1 MSDFAFVRS
10 ARDLQASDHISWP
23 TCQAFK
29 MLSHHAIVVKAT
41 GYGSEFKVIHVVG
54 DMYSPASAIAVCCT
68 AQFSFDRS
76 GWVCEQTI
84 DLDEPIRNS
93 NLRRYNYPPGEC
105 NPPAKVI
112 KNARSKLGMFNYNA
126 LYNNCEHFAQW
137 CKTGNRISYQ
147 AFTFAIIML
156 ILAVALGVYSLY
168 SK

>member
-10 ARDLQASDHISWP
+10 ARDLQAGDHISWP
-23 TCQAFK
+23 TYSK
-29 MLSHHAIVVKAT
+29 LSHHVIVVKAT

-54 DMYSPASAIAVCCT
+54 DMYSPASASEVSCA
-68 AQFSFDRS
+68 ALGFDRL

-93 NLRRYNYPPGEC
+93 NLRRYNYPSGEC